1 MYESFYGFR
10 ERPFDLSPNPRFLF
24 FTDKHQEAMANL
36 EFGITRHKGVVLLL
50 GEAGMGKTT
59 VVRALIEKERPTR
72 VKCVYLNNPVL
83 TREEFLQFLVQSLN
97 LSSAAET
104 SKTQLITEL
113 AERLTAYRRKGR
125 SLVLLVDEAQSL
137 PDELLEE
144 IRLLTNIETNEE
156 KLLTLILIGQ
166 PELADR
172 LNDDALRQ
180 LKQRIELRYTLKPL
194 DLRETA
200 SYIASRISTAGADSP
215 PFTREAVNLIHERSR
230 GIPRLISVICENALI
245 SGYAENE
252 RLVTRRLVQDVCD
265 DFDLRVATASNEPS
279 ESRIDISP
287 IPERQELPV
296 DPPIPEQSPLTS
308 DGNRPAVGDIL
319 VSAIGRT
326 LRRAWVSLKRSIL
339 DYEQNRSGLK
349 AATGRDGKKA

>member
-24 FTDKHQEAMANL
+24 FTPKHQEAMANL
-36 EFGITRHKGVVLLL
+36 EFGITSHKGVVLLL

-59 VVRALIEKERPTR
+59 VVRALIEKERPTSI
-72 VKCVYLNNPVL
+72 KFVYLNNPVL
-83 TREEFLQFLVQSLN
+83 TRGEFLQFLVRSLK
-97 LSSAAET
+97 LSSAAEA
-104 SKTQLITEL
+104 SKTQLVSEL
-113 AERLTAYRRKGR
+113 AERLTADRRNGR

-144 IRLLTNIETNEE
+144 IRLLTNIETNDE

-180 LKQRIELRYTLKPL
+180 LKQRIELRYTLKPF

-200 SYIASRISTAGADSP
+200 SYIASRISTAGADRP
-215 PFTREAVNLIHERSR
+215 PFTREAVTLIHERSR

-245 SGYAENE
+245 SGFAENE
-252 RLVTRRLVQDVCD
+252 RLVTRGLVQDVCD
-265 DFDLRVATASNEPS
+265 DFDLRVAAATSGSS
-279 ESRIDISP
+279 ENAAPVSL
-287 IPERQELPV
+287 IPEPQETRDGV
-296 DPPIPEQSPLTS
+296 QIPEQSRLTK
-308 DGNRPAVGDIL
+308 DGNQPGEIPIA
-319 VSAIGRT
+319 SMGRS
-326 LRRAWVSLKRSIL
+326 LRRRWVSLKRSIL
-339 DYEQNRSGLK
+339 DYEQDQSGLK
-349 AATGRDGKKA
+349 AATERDGTKV